1 MPVDVNYDLFNKL
14 NTRCICILFVFLD
27 RVFDD
32 RNMKKYQILFTFLF
46 IGFSLFSQEKVNWLS
61 FEKAI
66 ELNKTNPKP
75 ILIDVYTDWCGYCK
89 KMDKETYENSV
100 IAAYINKHFYAIK
113 LDGEGKEDI
122 KYKGHTFK
130 YQQQGRTEYHELAV
144 AFLEGKLSYPTTIF
158 LTQKEELLQKIPGYL
173 TKERFEKILAFF
185 QTEAYNDT
193 TWDEFE
199 KSFKSKLNP

>member
-1 MPVDVNYDLFNKL
+1 
-14 NTRCICILFVFLD
+14 
-27 RVFDD
+27 
-32 RNMKKYQILFTFLF
+32 MKKTTVYFIFFLVS
-46 IGFSLFSQEKVNWLS
+46 FSLFSQEKVNWLS

-130 YQQQGRTEYHELAV
+130 YQQQGRTKYHELTV

-158 LTQKEELLQKIPGYL
+158 LTKKEELLQKIPGYL

-185 QTEAYNDT
+185 KTEAYNGT
-193 TWDEFE
+193 TWEDFE
-199 KSFKSKLNP
+199 KNFKSALNP